1 MLVHIWE
8 VLRLSNG
15 EGGFDSRQ
23 ARHFRN
29 GAMTRKELSEMFQA
43 EYDSLYKEFEDG
55 VISLEEYN
63 RQKKNLDLAYSD
75 DLETIIAG

>member
-1 MLVHIWE
+1 
-8 VLRLSNG
+8 
-15 EGGFDSRQ
+15 
-23 ARHFRN
+23 
-29 GAMTRKELSEMFQA
+29 MTRKELSEMFQA